1 MKTFKQITEN
11 IQRQK
16 QLNEREFITKIKQ
29 AKDAALTAFKNSP
42 KKHDARMAAVA
53 KRAAKQDAEHEKAK
67 AAMRD
72 KSKSNA
78 KELAD
83 LKGAAKGYNI
93 TKKGKANNPN
103 AMRPKDKDG
112 NPKHGSFW
120 SSTATHN
127 PHNKGSLAP
136 HPKGDW
142 VDAAGNTKQEVD
154 RANDHSRDMAPSRII
169 ASENSLASD
178 IDKNRRAVHGPNDAE
193 MRLKAIEKHITRLKA
208 HAPEA
213 KERLA
218 HAEHTLKLHHD
229 AHKAAAAHME
239 THAEKEYTSS
249 HVGHY
254 HEHHYGN
261 GAQDHHYEEMEKHK
275 KAEQENPSETH
286 INDARLGY
294 DHTHYDHPHHEEERT
309 ADHAP
314 NLPKHSATLHKLVK
328 TATAAHHAYNEMVD
342 SQTKAEAGLPKG
354 QKSKTKFHKKDAYDK
369 VDVKTRSTYYK
380 KALTALTPE
389 GNDAVKNLKHVG
401 KDHRQGTL
409 NI

>member
-16 QLNEREFITKIKQ
+16 QLNEREFIRKIKQ
-29 AKDAALTAFKNSP
+29 AKDAAVTAFKNDP
-42 KKHDARMAAVA
+42 EKHAEKMKNVA
-53 KRAAKQDAEHEKAK
+53 NRAAKQDAEHEKAK

-78 KELAD
+78 KELAG
-83 LKGAAKGYNI
+83 LKGASKGYNI

-103 AMRPKDKDG
+103 SMRPKG
-112 NPKHGSFW
+112 KHGSFFDT
-120 SSTATHN
+120 TATHN
-127 PHNKGSLAP
+127 PHNTGRLAP

-142 VDAAGNTKQEVD
+142 VDGAGNTKQEVN
-154 RANDHSRDMAPSRII
+154 RAEDHSRNMAPSRII
-169 ASENSLASD
+169 ASENSLASEM
-178 IDKNRRAVHGPNDAE
+178 DKNRRAVHGPNDAE
-193 MRLKAIEKHITRLKA
+193 ERVKTIKKHTMKLKT

-213 KERLA
+213 KDRIA

-229 AHKAAAAHME
+229 AHKASAAHME

-254 HEHHYGN
+254 HEHHYGS
-261 GAQDHHYEEMEKHK
+261 GAQDHHYDEMERHK

-328 TATAAHHAYNEMVD
+328 TATKAHHAYNKMVD
-342 SQTKAEAGLPKG
+342 SQTKAEAGLPQG

-369 VDVKTRSTYYK
+369 VDVKQRGTYYK

-389 GNDAVKNLKHVG
+389 GNDAVKNLKHIN
-401 KDHRQGTL
+401 KDSRQKEMD
-409 NI
+409 I

>member
-16 QLNEREFITKIKQ
+16 QLNEREFIRKIKQ
-29 AKDAALTAFKNSP
+29 AKDAAVTAFKNDP
-42 KKHDARMAAVA
+42 EKHDAKMKNVA
-53 KRAAKQDAEHEKAK
+53 NRAAKQDAEHEKAK

-78 KELAD
+78 KELAG
-83 LKGAAKGYNI
+83 LKGASKGYNI
-93 TKKGKANNPN
+93 TKKGKADNPN
-103 AMRPKDKDG
+103 SMRPKG
-112 NPKHGSFW
+112 KHGSFFD
-120 SSTATHN
+120 TTVKHN
-127 PHNKGSLAP
+127 PHNTGSLAP

-142 VDAAGNTKQEVD
+142 VDAAGNTKQELD
-154 RANDHSRDMAPSRII
+154 RANDHSRNMAPSRII

-193 MRLKAIEKHITRLKA
+193 DRVKTIKKHITKLKA
-208 HAPEA
+208 HSPEA
-213 KERLA
+213 KDRIA
-218 HAEHTLKLHHD
+218 HAEHTLKLHND
-229 AHKAAAAHME
+229 THKAAAAHME

-261 GAQDHHYEEMEKHK
+261 GAQDHHYDEMERHK

-328 TATAAHHAYNEMVD
+328 KATEAHHAYNEMID
-342 SQTKAEAGLPKG
+342 SQTKAEAGLPEG
-354 QKSKTKFHKKDAYDK
+354 QKSKTKFHKKAAYDK
-369 VDVKTRSTYYK
+369 VDVKTRATYYK

-389 GNDAVKNLKHVG
+389 GNDAVKNLKHIN
-401 KDHRQGTL
+401 KDSRQKEMD
-409 NI
+409 I

>member
-1 MKTFKQITEN
+1 MKTFKQMNED
-11 IQRQK
+11 IQYQK
-16 QLNEREFITKIKQ
+16 QLNEKGLLKRIGQ
-29 AKDAALTAFKNSP
+29 AKDAAVASFKSDP
-42 KKHDARMAAVA
+42 EKHAAKMDAVA
-53 KRAAKQDAEHEKAK
+53 KRAAKQDTEHEKAK

-78 KELAD
+78 KELAG

-93 TKKGKANNPN
+93 SKKGNANNPN
-103 AMRPKDKDG
+103 SMRPKGKDG
-112 NPKHGSFW
+112 SFFDT
-120 SSTATHN
+120 TAPHN
-127 PHNKGSLAP
+127 PHNTGRLAP

-142 VDAAGNTKQEVD
+142 VDGAGNTKQEVD

-169 ASENSLASD
+169 ARENS
-178 IDKNRRAVHGPNDAE
+178 IDSEKDKDRRAVHGKSDAE
-193 MRLKAIEKHITRLKA
+193 YRVEAIKKHITKLKA

-218 HAEHTLKLHHD
+218 HAEHTLKLHND
-229 AHKAAAAHME
+229 THKAAAAHME

-261 GAQDHHYEEMEKHK
+261 GAHDHHYEEMERHK

-294 DHTHYDHPHHEEERT
+294 DHTHEDHPHHEEERT

-342 SQTKAEAGLPKG
+342 SQTKAEAGLPEG
-354 QKSKTKFHKKDAYDK
+354 QKSKTKFHKKAAYDK
-369 VDVKTRSTYYK
+369 VDVKTRATYYK
-380 KALTALTPE
+380 KALTKLTPE
-389 GNDAVKNLKHVG
+389 GNDAVKNLKHKN
-401 KDHRQGTL
+401 KDSRQKEMD
-409 NI
+409 I

>member
-1 MKTFKQITEN
+1 MKTFKQITED
-11 IQRQK
+11 IQHQK
-16 QLNEREFITKIKQ
+16 QLNEKGLLGKIKR
-29 AKDAALTAFKNSP
+29 AKDAAVTAFKNSP
-42 KKHDARMAAVA
+42 EKHDARMADVA
-53 KRAAKQDAEHEKAK
+53 KRAAKQDTEHEKAK

-78 KELAD
+78 KELAG

-93 TKKGKANNPN
+93 SKKGNANNPN
-103 AMRPKDKDG
+103 SMRPKG
-112 NPKHGSFW
+112 KHGSFFDT
-120 SSTATHN
+120 TALHN
-127 PHNKGSLAP
+127 PHNTGSLAP

-142 VDAAGNTKQEVD
+142 VDGAGNTKQEAD

-193 MRLKAIEKHITRLKA
+193 ERVKTIKKHTMKLKT

-213 KERLA
+213 KDRIA

-261 GAQDHHYEEMEKHK
+261 GAQDHHYDEMEKHK

-294 DHTHYDHPHHEEERT
+294 DHTHYDHPNHEEET
-309 ADHAP
+309 SADVTDIH
-314 NLPKHSATLHKLVK
+314 KHTVTFHKFAK
-328 TATAAHHAYNEMVD
+328 RATAAHHAYNKMVD
-342 SQTKAEAGLPKG
+342 SQKKAETDLPKG
-354 QKSKTKFHKKDAYDK
+354 TKSKTALNKKAAYNK
-369 VDVKTRSTYYK
+369 VDAEKKSDNYK
-380 KALTALTPE
+380 KAIASVNPE
-389 GNDAVKNLKHVG
+389 HNEIIKNLKHVN
-401 KDHRQGTL
+401 KDNDQKEMD
-409 NI
+409 IE

>member
-1 MKTFKQITEN
+1 MNED
-11 IQRQK
+11 IQHQK
-16 QLNEREFITKIKQ
+16 QLNEKGLLRKIKR
-29 AKDAALTAFKNSP
+29 AKDAAVTAFKNDP
-42 KKHDARMAAVA
+42 EKHDAKMKNVA
-53 KRAAKQDAEHEKAK
+53 NRAAKQDAEHEKAK

-78 KELAD
+78 KELAG
-83 LKGAAKGYNI
+83 LKGASKGYNI
-93 TKKGKANNPN
+93 TKKGKADNPN
-103 AMRPKDKDG
+103 SMRPKG
-112 NPKHGSFW
+112 KHGSFFD
-120 SSTATHN
+120 TTVKHN
-127 PHNKGSLAP
+127 PHNTGRLAP

-142 VDAAGNTKQEVD
+142 VDGAANTKHEVD
-154 RANDHSRDMAPSRII
+154 MANASSRDMAPSRII

-193 MRLKAIEKHITRLKA
+193 DRVKTIKKHITKLKA

-213 KERLA
+213 KDRIA
-218 HAEHTLKLHHD
+218 HAEHTLKLHND

-261 GAQDHHYEEMEKHK
+261 GAQDHHYDEMERHK

-286 INDARLGY
+286 INDAKLGY
-294 DHTHYDHPHHEEERT
+294 DHTHEDHPHHEEERT

-328 TATAAHHAYNEMVD
+328 KATEAHHAYNEMID
-342 SQTKAEAGLPKG
+342 SQTKAEAGLPEG
-354 QKSKTKFHKKDAYDK
+354 QKSKTKFHKKAAYDK
-369 VDVKTRSTYYK
+369 VDVKTRATYYK

-389 GNDAVKNLKHVG
+389 GNDAVKNLKHIN
-401 KDHRQGTL
+401 KDSRQKEMD
-409 NI
+409 I

>member
-1 MKTFKQITEN
+1 MKTFKQMNED
-11 IQRQK
+11 IQHQK
-16 QLNEREFITKIKQ
+16 QLNEKGLLGKIKR
-29 AKDAALTAFKNSP
+29 AKDAAVTAFKNSP
-42 KKHDARMAAVA
+42 AKHDARMAAVA

-78 KELAD
+78 KELAG
-83 LKGAAKGYNI
+83 LKGSSASYNI

-103 AMRPKDKDG
+103 AMRPKGKS
-112 NPKHGSFW
+112 GSFW
-120 SSTATHN
+120 SSTAPHN
-127 PHNKGSLAP
+127 PNNSGRLAP

-154 RANDHSRDMAPSRII
+154 RANDHSRDMASSRII

-178 IDKNRRAVHGPNDAE
+178 IDKERRAVHGPNDAE
-193 MRLKAIEKHITRLKA
+193 DRVNTIKKHITKLKA

-213 KERLA
+213 KDRIA

-261 GAQDHHYEEMEKHK
+261 GAQDHHYDEMEKHK

-294 DHTHYDHPHHEEERT
+294 DHTHEDHPHHEEERT

-314 NLPKHSATLHKLVK
+314 SLVK
-328 TATAAHHAYNEMVD
+328 HRLLCINWLKQLLQHIMLIIKWSIAKLKLKLGFRKVKRVKLNFIRKMLM
-342 SQTKAEAGLPKG
+342 TKLMLKPA
-354 QKSKTKFHKKDAYDK
+354 QHIIKK
-369 VDVKTRSTYYK
+369 
-380 KALTALTPE
+380 
-389 GNDAVKNLKHVG
+389 H
-401 KDHRQGTL
+401 
-409 NI
+409 